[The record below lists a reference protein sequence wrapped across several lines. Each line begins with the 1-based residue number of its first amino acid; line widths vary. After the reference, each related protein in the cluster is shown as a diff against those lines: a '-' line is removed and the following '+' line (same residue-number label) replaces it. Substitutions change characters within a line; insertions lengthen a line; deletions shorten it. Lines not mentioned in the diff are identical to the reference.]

1 MYIDRAFGPLFGV
14 VSGIGLWLSLLLK
27 SAFSLVGLSAYLY
40 VLVELDTLYT
50 TVVAIVS
57 LLLVLIL
64 NIFGVKKVG
73 NAQLVIVGV
82 SVTSL
87 VVLIAFGFNSVSFV
101 PTAFLSDGTLGF
113 FSGVAFL
120 YISYA
125 GVTKIAAIAGEI
137 SKPEKNLPLTMI
149 ISLLL
154 IMAVYV

>member
-1 MYIDRAFGPLFGV
+1 MHHPAVLSKAELATAMPKSGGTYVYIDRAFGPLFGV

-40 VLVELDTLYT
+40 VLVELDSLYT

-73 NAQLVIVGV
+73 NAQLAIVGV

-87 VVLIAFGFNSVSFV
+87 VVLIALGFNSVVLFRPPIFC
-101 PTAFLSDGTLGF
+101 PTEHSVFLVVLLFYTS
-113 FSGVAFL
+113 
-120 YISYA
+120 
-125 GVTKIAAIAGEI
+125 
-137 SKPEKNLPLTMI
+137 LTQ
-149 ISLLL
+149 
-154 IMAVYV
+154 V